1 MADEERRAVRRWR
14 HEGRRQGRVSGVDY
28 STGLLSEQVR
38 KAIDPELFSSILL
51 PLSSHYPP
59 LLQGSHYGRLRTEP
73 ICLWDGLKRGT
84 SPVWKRKGER
94 VGWDKG
100 EGELEAVKYR
110 VEISLQREV
119 RSNRTLEHTAWGS
132 RLLLLLQM
140 VGRRLQRT
148 DFSLCIC
155 IYVSRPREGI
165 CEHACSS
172 PLSSSEIKVNVM
184 FSG

>member
-1 MADEERRAVRRWR
+1 MKRGEEWGDDGKR
-14 HEGRRQGRVSGVDY
+14 EGDKGEWEGWTLPQVCYPSRSERP
-28 STGLLSEQVR
+28 STLN
-38 KAIDPELFSSILL
+38 SSPPFCCPSL
-51 PLSSHYPP
+51 HYAP

-84 SPVWKRKGER
+84 SPMWKRKGER
-94 VGWDKG
+94 AGWDKG

-140 VGRRLQRT
+140 VWRRLQRT
-148 DFSLCIC
+148 DFSLCIW
-155 IYVSRPREGI
+155 IYVSHSREGI
-165 CEHACSS
+165 SEHACSS
-172 PLSSSEIKVNVM
+172 TLSSSDVKENAM